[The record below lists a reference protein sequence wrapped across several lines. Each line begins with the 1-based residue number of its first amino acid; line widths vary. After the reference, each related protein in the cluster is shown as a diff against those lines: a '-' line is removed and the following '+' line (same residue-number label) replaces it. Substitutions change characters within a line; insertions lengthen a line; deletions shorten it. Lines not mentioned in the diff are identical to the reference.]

1 MTCSLIKEVTI
12 KQTRRFDPVYNLL
25 KYFLVQ
31 TRTVFVY
38 EYLGYRIHTSYDIK
52 NLCIHTSILFDIAML
67 FYLRYRQSL
76 DTNHGTGHDVTRNF
90 ISFEY
95 ANLTNYRGHAAMQ
108 FL

>member
-1 MTCSLIKEVTI
+1 M
-12 KQTRRFDPVYNLL
+12 
-25 KYFLVQ
+25 
-31 TRTVFVY
+31 
-38 EYLGYRIHTSYDIK
+38 
-52 NLCIHTSILFDIAML
+52 HTSILFDIAML

-76 DTNHGTGHDVTRNF
+76 NMKHGTGHDVTRNF